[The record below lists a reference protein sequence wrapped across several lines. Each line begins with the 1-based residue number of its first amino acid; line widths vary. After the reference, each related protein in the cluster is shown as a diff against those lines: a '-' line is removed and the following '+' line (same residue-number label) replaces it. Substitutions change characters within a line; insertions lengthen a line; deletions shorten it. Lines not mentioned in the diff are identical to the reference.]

1 MRIAFIGSGNM
12 ARALGIVWAERGH
25 QVFFGS
31 RDPAKARACAALGPG
46 GIESGSND
54 QAAAFGEVVVH
65 TVRAV
70 MPSAVLASTAPLA
83 GKILVCINN
92 RAIPKDFAFETMMGP
107 SLAEALAADVPSA
120 RVVKAFNTMAQEV
133 FEHPSAQLKDYDVS
147 SFLCGDD
154 AGAKQVVA
162 DLSRDAGLT
171 PVDCGPLRAARMLE
185 PMGDFIRYMMFGMKR
200 GYFATISVHDLPA
213 ATGARLG
220 GRKAYGA

>member
-25 QVFFGS
+25 EVFFGS

-46 GIESGSND
+46 GIEFGSND

-65 TVRAV
+65 TVRGV
-70 MPSAVLASTAPLA
+70 MPSAVLASTAALT
-83 GKILVCINN
+83 GKVLVCINN
-92 RAIPKDFAFETMMGP
+92 RAIPKDFAFEPMMGP
-107 SLAEALAADVPSA
+107 SLAEALAADVPKA

-133 FEHPSAQLKDYDVS
+133 FEHPRATLQGYDVS
-147 SFLCGDD
+147 SFVCGDD
-154 AGAKQVVA
+154 AGARQVAV
-162 DLSRDAGLT
+162 DLSRDAGLN

-185 PMGDFIRYMMFGMKR
+185 LMGDFIRYMMFGMKH
-200 GYFATISVHDLPA
+200 GYFATISVRDIA
-213 ATGARLG
+213 AANGHRLG